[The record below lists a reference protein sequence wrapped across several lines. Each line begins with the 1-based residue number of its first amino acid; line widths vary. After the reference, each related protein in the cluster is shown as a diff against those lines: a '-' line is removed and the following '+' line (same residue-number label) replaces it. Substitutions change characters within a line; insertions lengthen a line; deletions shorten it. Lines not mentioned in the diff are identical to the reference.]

1 MNFNFYAEKED
12 QRIIL
17 DFIFN
22 ETNWEIY
29 DLGSG
34 LGESMSKYTSA
45 AEVEERIER
54 EKRAGYFNIYSP
66 DFGGEIIF
74 KKIELDPK
82 ACEGHTFRYSSEGW
96 GLIQLYFGKVWNA
109 RLEYSTIK
117 HNSKTRAHN
126 WYPTCPDM
134 GDPDLWNWKEVSK
147 ASRKLSNFIKKASS
161 IKIGSQ
167 YVMPEAEKETELKDI
182 DGYKFLYTK
191 KDLRRG

>member
-12 QRIIL
+12 RKVIL

-29 DLGSG
+29 DLYSQY
-34 LGESMSKYTSA
+34 GEKIEKYTTTE
-45 AEVEERIER
+45 EVEKKIET
-54 EKRAGYFNIYSP
+54 EKRSAHFNIYSP
-66 DFGGEIIF
+66 DFGGEVIL
-74 KKIELDPK
+74 KKINLNPN
-82 ACEGHTFRYSSEGW
+82 ACNGHTFRYSSEGW

-109 RLEYSTIK
+109 RLEYSTIM
-117 HNSKTRAHN
+117 HNSETRARN

-134 GDPDLWNWKEVSK
+134 GNPDLWNWKEVSK

-161 IKIGSQ
+161 LKIGSQ
-167 YVMPEAEKETELKDI
+167 YVMPQAEKETELKDI

-191 KDLRRG
+191 EEQRRE